1 MSGDWIWDPVCYS
14 WIFINARRVG
24 YGGRGGDLEHGVRV
38 VLSLLVPFRVKQ
50 GAEKDAAALRSP
62 KGLPPCPGHVWGR
75 AGSVL

>member
-1 MSGDWIWDPVCYS
+1 M
-14 WIFINARRVG
+14 G

-62 KGLPPCPGHVWGR
+62 KGLPPAPDTCGAGR
-75 AGSVL
+75 APCSRGCVLGRI